1 MPRDEG
7 EGRVEDLFLRCTR
20 TDSRRDGDLWRA
32 DYARLLLVKSLLV
45 SADRGKSRVALS
57 AKINGSTHA
66 SLVTCAISYGAR
78 KVAAIFFFLLI
89 IFFGGRKESFRGK
102 FRC

>member
-20 TDSRRDGDLWRA
+20 TDVGSRRDGDLWRA

-45 SADRGKSRVALS
+45 SADRA
-57 AKINGSTHA
+57 A
-66 SLVTCAISYGAR
+66 SLFR
-78 KVAAIFFFLLI
+78 QKLMKV
-89 IFFGGRKESFRGK
+89 RMRVS
-102 FRC
+102 

>member
-1 MPRDEG
+1 M
-7 EGRVEDLFLRCTR
+7 DLFLRCM
-20 TDSRRDGDLWRA
+20 DVGSRRDGDLCA

-45 SADRGKSRVALS
+45 SADRGKNRVVLS
-57 AKINGSTHA
+57 TKINESTHA